1 MRLISFAVE
10 NHKNFKEKQG
20 MFFTPEE
27 GEGAYTSVG
36 VYGPNSGGKTN
47 FLKACHSVA
56 LGLQGHEMQYTPN
69 NHATGQVSS
78 YEWTVAHD
86 DKVYVYAILYRRF
99 GYHR

>member
-10 NHKNFKEKQG
+10 NHKNFREKQG

-47 FLKACHSVA
+47 FLEACYSIVS
-56 LGLQGHEMQYTPN
+56 GLQGHGVQYTPN
-69 NHATGQVSS
+69 THAAGQESN
-78 YEWTVAHD
+78 YE
-86 DKVYVYAILYRRF
+86 
-99 GYHR
+99 